1 MAGLQDVDRF
11 NTTYFS
17 RLKRKCQTVYC
28 LNFDGIHTKIYDDL
42 DSEITI
48 KYLPPRNSFL
58 KVQNAIQL
66 LGSSSLAIIN

>member
-17 RLKRKCQTVYC
+17 RLKRKYQTVYC